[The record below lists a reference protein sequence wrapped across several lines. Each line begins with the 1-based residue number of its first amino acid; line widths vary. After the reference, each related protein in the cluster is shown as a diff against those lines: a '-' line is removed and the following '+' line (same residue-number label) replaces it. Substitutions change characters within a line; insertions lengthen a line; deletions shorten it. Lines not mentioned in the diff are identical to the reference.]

1 MDSVEAKVFS
11 HPLRVRILASLGVR
25 PATATEL
32 ARGLSQ
38 SLSKVVYHLTVL
50 CDTHYVRKVAG
61 QDPNTP
67 DPLYEL
73 IRD

>member
-11 HPLRVRILASLGVR
+11 HPLRVRILAALRAS
-25 PATATEL
+25 PATAVQ
-32 ARGLSQ
+32 LSRDLKQ

-50 CDTHYVRKVAG
+50 CDTSYVRKIEAEDG
-61 QDPNTP
+61 SP

-73 IRD
+73 IRY